1 MEQLS
6 FWNQVQI
13 RNIIEIKNPRNRTD
27 FEFHLMSLGI
37 QTFLEKSDKF
47 PKILICLIEYE
58 FRLAWLYGKIKVSI
72 HVLLDLF

>member
-1 MEQLS
+1 
-6 FWNQVQI
+6 
-13 RNIIEIKNPRNRTD
+13 
-27 FEFHLMSLGI
+27 MSLGI